1 MPFTAEHD
9 ALRESIRAFVAK
21 ELRPHVEQWEHD
33 EWFADWVF
41 PRMGELGLL
50 GLRYPE
56 QYGGQ
61 GGDYFSA
68 LVLSEEMAGCGS
80 GGVGM
85 AVAVQTEMATPPIFK
100 FGTEAQKQQYLV
112 PAIAGT
118 KVAAL
123 GITEPDA
130 GSDVAGIRTRADR
143 VDGGWRINGA
153 KTFITN
159 GVRADFIVLVC
170 RTGAQEDGA
179 RAITL
184 FLVDKGLPGFAVS
197 RKLKKMGMHASDTA
211 ELSFTDVEVSDGAVL
226 GEVNAGFYHLM
237 WELQGERLIGAAG
250 AVAGADL
257 CLQETLRY
265 VKERHAFGRPI
276 AGFQVTRHKL
286 VDMATDIALVK
297 SFIYQL
303 AERWDRGDYPVA
315 EISMAKLAAGQ
326 MATRVADGCLQL
338 FGGMGYMDEVPV
350 SRHYR
355 DSRLIRIGAGTDEV
369 MKEIIAKTALGL

>member
-21 ELRPHVEQWEHD
+21 ELRPHAEQWEHD

-100 FGTEAQKQQYLV
+100 FGTEEQKQRYLV

-130 GSDVAGIRTRADR
+130 GSDVANIRTRAEK
-143 VDGGWRINGA
+143 VDGGWRINGS
-153 KTFITN
+153 KIYITN
-159 GVRADFIVLVC
+159 GVRCDYIVLVC
-170 RTGAQEDGA
+170 RTGPQDAGSG
-179 RAITL
+179 AITV
-184 FLVDKGLPGFAVS
+184 FLVDSDLPGFEVT
-197 RKLKKMGMHASDTA
+197 RKLKKVGMHSSDTA
-211 ELSFTDVEVSDGAVL
+211 HLTFT
-226 GEVNAGFYHLM
+226 
-237 WELQGERLIGAAG
+237 
-250 AVAGADL
+250 
-257 CLQETLRY
+257 
-265 VKERHAFGRPI
+265 
-276 AGFQVTRHKL
+276 
-286 VDMATDIALVK
+286 
-297 SFIYQL
+297 
-303 AERWDRGDYPVA
+303 
-315 EISMAKLAAGQ
+315 
-326 MATRVADGCLQL
+326 
-338 FGGMGYMDEVPV
+338 
-350 SRHYR
+350 
-355 DSRLIRIGAGTDEV
+355 
-369 MKEIIAKTALGL
+369 